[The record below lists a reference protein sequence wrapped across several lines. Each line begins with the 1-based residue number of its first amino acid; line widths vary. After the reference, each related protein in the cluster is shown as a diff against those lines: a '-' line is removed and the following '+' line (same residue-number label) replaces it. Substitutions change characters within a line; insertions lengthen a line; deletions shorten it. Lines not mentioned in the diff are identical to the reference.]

1 MHPCLPAVI
10 AANGA
15 AAAASAT
22 SALGNAAALADNVL
36 GLGAGIHA
44 RIKDAYTTSF
54 ALLTDIVKTLNSLH
68 IAGSNVAAGVFDT
81 AATGIIGA
89 IR

>member
-1 MHPCLPAVI
+1 VI

-15 AAAASAT
+15 TAVASA
-22 SALGNAAALADNVL
+22 SAALGNAAALADNVL
-36 GLGAGIHA
+36 GLGVGIHD

-68 IAGSNVAAGVFDT
+68 IAGSNLAAGAVET